1 MNNGEII
8 LKKKRLINYII
19 ILLSVILIG
28 LTGASFYFYNLAIK
42 RSTGEFL
49 NDNPDL
55 AVNTDNSLQ
64 IVGQAWLETVTFDTV
79 EMTSNDGLKLVGYY
93 LPAETVTN
101 KTAIIAHGYTSQA
114 MNMYSY
120 AKFYHELG
128 YNVLMPDA
136 RGHGASEGD
145 YIGFGWHDRL
155 DYVQW
160 INYVLAQNGNDTEI
174 VLHGVSMGSATVLMT
189 SGEELPKQVKAVVAD
204 CGYTSAEDVLSY
216 QLKRMYHLPSFPIL
230 QVTSLKTKIRAGY
243 SFAEASALE
252 QVKKTEIPILFI
264 HGEDDTFV
272 PVEMVYELYDA
283 AGSDKELLIVPDAEH
298 ANAYD
303 ADPQLYEETVTNFLD
318 KYVE

>member
-1 MNNGEII
+1 M
-8 LKKKRLINYII
+8 KKKRFIKYTVILVSI
-19 ILLSVILIG
+19 ILIS
-28 LTGASFYFYNLAIK
+28 LTAASFYFYNLAVK

-55 AVNTDNSLQ
+55 AVSTDDSLASE
-64 IVGQAWLETVTFDTV
+64 GLTWLETVSFDEV
-79 EMTSNDGLKLVGYY
+79 EITSNDVLKLVGYY
-93 LPAETVTN
+93 LPAETDSN

-136 RGHGASEGD
+136 RGHGESEGD
-145 YIGFGWHDRL
+145 YIGFGWPERL
-155 DYVQW
+155 DYIQW
-160 INYVLAQNGNDTEI
+160 INYVLKQNGDDTEI
-174 VLHGVSMGSATVLMT
+174 VLHGVSMGSATVMMT
-189 SGEELPKQVKAVVAD
+189 SGEDLPEQVKAVVAD

-230 QVTSLKTKIRAGY
+230 QATSLMTHIRAGY
-243 SFAEASALE
+243 SFSEASALE
-252 QVKKTEIPILFI
+252 QVKKTDKPILFI

-272 PVEMVYELYDA
+272 PVEMVYELYEA
-283 AGSDKELLIVPDAEH
+283 ANGDKELLIVQGAEH

-303 ADPQLYEETVTNFLD
+303 ADPVLYEETVTNFLNQ
-318 KYVE
+318 YVE